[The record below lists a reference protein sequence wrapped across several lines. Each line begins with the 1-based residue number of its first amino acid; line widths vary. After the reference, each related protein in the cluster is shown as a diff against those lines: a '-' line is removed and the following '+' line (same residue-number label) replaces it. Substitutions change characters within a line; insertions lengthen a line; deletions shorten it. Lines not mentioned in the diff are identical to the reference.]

1 MRTGRRDIG
10 FFPAEFSKGVSRAMF
25 RVFALSVILLSSF
38 SVFASPP
45 GITAPSLSSFPDTEA
60 TTNVAFNAGGEDGRI
75 FRLSIQLNASA
86 SNNVVV
92 AFGHD
97 ANENGVLDRAEA
109 DMLVGCDAGRCFCH
123 DRVSGFS
130 RAVVRED
137 CPRQLDWK
145 LILNARREAKALS
158 ASDENGV
165 VFDESVPITMF
176 GSNWNLMSVTAR
188 GLDDPH
194 SLVVSDVAGWGSRV
208 ILR

>member
-1 MRTGRRDIG
+1 MRTGRKDIG
-10 FFPAEFSKGVSRAMF
+10 FFPAEFSTGVSRMVF
-25 RVFALSVILLSSF
+25 RAGMLSVILLLPF
-38 SVFASPP
+38 SVLAAPARVS
-45 GITAPSLSSFPDTEA
+45 APSLSQFPDTEA
-60 TTNVAFNAGGEDGRI
+60 TTNVVFSAGGEDGRI

-109 DMLVGCDAGRCFCH
+109 DMLVGWDAGRWFCS

-158 ASDENGV
+158 ASDGNGV

-194 SLVVSDVAGWGSRV
+194 SLVVSNVAGWGSRV